1 MKRWLRWAPET
12 GLCALLAALLLLLL
26 SPWKEHR
33 NPIRARPV
41 TSAAPAAATQPSA
54 SLTPLASP
62 RQIAALFG
70 WREPSQRSAAHARSQ
85 TAKPEEASWI
95 RAVGYVVEQNGIRSY
110 VFKDTRSG
118 AIFSLKLGAVSKG
131 WKLLEVREQDY
142 LLEFEG
148 KAYIIRRKP

>member
-1 MKRWLRWAPET
+1 
-12 GLCALLAALLLLLL
+12 
-26 SPWKEHR
+26 
-33 NPIRARPV
+33 
-41 TSAAPAAATQPSA
+41 
-54 SLTPLASP
+54 
-62 RQIAALFG
+62 
-70 WREPSQRSAAHARSQ
+70 
-85 TAKPEEASWI
+85 
-95 RAVGYVVEQNGIRSY
+95 VEQNGIRSY